1 MLARCYRCQNT
12 FSTEVFGVQK
22 CPSCG
27 AEIYLPEPS
36 VPPPAQG
43 EPTAAPGQEAVPREA
58 PQPPQPEPHAA
69 AQPEGAAVPAAA
81 VGTGA
86 TPPTGAPLPIPPPG
100 AGGPGWGPPPPGWM
114 PPGSGRGETPSSA
127 VEPEAE
133 QSSPFAERAQRGFF
147 PSLAQTWR
155 LAAVEPARFFRQVRA
170 DETASALLFG
180 VICMTLGNWGALVFS
195 YATASATMGVWAQF
209 AQRMGGR
216 FEALPILQ
224 AMQGFTLSSFIV
236 QAVVSPLL
244 ALAGIYVI
252 AGIFHVFLLM
262 VRAAPRRFDATLT
275 VAAYASGIFLLRALP
290 VCGGL
295 LGTVWFAVVAI
306 LGLAQAQRCGT
317 GKAAFAVLMPLV
329 AACLVACAAGMI
341 AAVVVGAGA
350 GAGAGN
356 GTPSSTGL

>member
-1 MLARCYRCQNT
+1 MLARCYVCRNT

-36 VPPPAQG
+36 APPVAQAEPAPATG
-43 EPTAAPGQEAVPREA
+43 EEAGPA
-58 PQPPQPEPHAA
+58 PQPPQAAPEPP
-69 AQPEGAAVPAAA
+69 AQPEGESAAA
-81 VGTGA
+81 AATGS
-86 TPPTGAPLPIPPPG
+86 GAPPAGAPIPPPG
-100 AGGPGWGPPPPGWM
+100 AGGPGWGAPPAGWTPPRSGWGEA
-114 PPGSGRGETPSSA
+114 PGAT
-127 VEPEAE
+127 VQPEAE
-133 QSSPFAERAQRGFF
+133 QSAPFADRARRGFF
-147 PSLAQTWR
+147 PSFAQTWR
-155 LAAVEPARFFRQVRA
+155 LAAVEPARFFRQVRV

-180 VICMTLGNWGALVFS
+180 VICTTLGNWAALVFS
-195 YATASATMGVWAQF
+195 YATASATKGFWVEF
-209 AQRMGGR
+209 SQRMGGR
-216 FEALPILQ
+216 FEALPILRM
-224 AMQGFTLSSFIV
+224 MQGFTLSSFLI
-236 QAVVSPLL
+236 QAVLSPVL
-244 ALAGIYVI
+244 ALVGIYVM

-275 VAAYASGIFLLRALP
+275 VAAYASALFLLRALP

-306 LGLAQAQRCGT
+306 LGLAEAQRCGP

-341 AAVVVGAGA
+341 AAIAVGAG
-350 GAGAGN
+350 GGG

>member
-12 FSTEVFGVQK
+12 FGTEVFGVQK

-27 AEIYLPEPS
+27 AEIYLPEPN
-36 VPPPAQG
+36 PPAAQG
-43 EPTAAPGQEAVPREA
+43 EPTPAPQEAVPQGA
-58 PQPPQPEPHAA
+58 PQPPQPEPQAA
-69 AQPEGAAVPAAA
+69 APEGAAAPAAA
-81 VGTGA
+81 AG
-86 TPPTGAPLPIPPPG
+86 TGAPLPIPPPG
-100 AGGPGWGPPPPGWM
+100 AGGPGWGPPPPGWT
-114 PPGSGRGETPSSA
+114 PPRPGSGEAPSVA

-133 QSSPFAERAQRGFF
+133 QSSPFAERARRGFF

-155 LAAVEPARFFRQVRA
+155 LAAVEPARFFRQVRV
-170 DETASALLFG
+170 DETGSALLFG
-180 VICMTLGNWGALVFS
+180 VICMTLGNWASLVFS
-195 YATASATMGVWAQF
+195 YATASATRGVWAQF

-244 ALAGIYVI
+244 ALAGIYVM

-290 VCGGL
+290 LCGGL

-306 LGLAQAQRCGT
+306 LGLAHAQRCGT
-317 GKAAFAVLMPLV
+317 GKAVFAVLMPLV

-350 GAGAGN
+350 GN